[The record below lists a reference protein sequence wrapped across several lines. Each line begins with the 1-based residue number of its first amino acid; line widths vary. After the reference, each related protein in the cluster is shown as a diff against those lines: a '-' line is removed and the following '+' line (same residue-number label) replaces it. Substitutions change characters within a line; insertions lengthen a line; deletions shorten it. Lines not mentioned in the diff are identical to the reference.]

1 MNTDKCPLT
10 WEEIEVMPTGAE
22 KCQMLLSYASDA
34 MHIGDDYKAV
44 RALSEAIVQVSWK
57 NPGTNIS
64 LLDQAYKGLC
74 ALSLSSDECTF
85 EIASQAAGDYRRF
98 VENNNDDRP

>member
-10 WEEIEVMPTGAE
+10 WEEIEAMPTGTE
-22 KCQMLLSYASDA
+22 KCRMLLNYASDA
-34 MHIGDDYKAV
+34 MRLGDDYKAV
-44 RALSEAIVQVSWK
+44 TALSEAIVQVSWK

-64 LLDQAYKGLC
+64 LLEAAYKGLC

-85 EIASQAAGDYRRF
+85 EIASQAAGDYRHF
-98 VENNNDDRP
+98 VENSNNDKP